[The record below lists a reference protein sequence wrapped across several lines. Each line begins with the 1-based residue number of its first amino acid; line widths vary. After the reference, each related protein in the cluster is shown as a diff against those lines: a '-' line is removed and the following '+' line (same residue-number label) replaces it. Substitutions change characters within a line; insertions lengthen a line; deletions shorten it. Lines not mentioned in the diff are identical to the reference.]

1 MLWIFDCIIKPV
13 IEMKNKIN
21 ETKGYNP
28 KYRLG
33 LVGFSCISASLILA
47 IFYSVVLLQE
57 AQAKEYQTRDIN
69 WGEICRNPIVDAVIV
84 EPCNTLTTPDEYTL
98 TKEGERVLAC
108 LVGGGL
114 LLLIDPSG
122 VTLMEAQYIVGE
134 VVGCGGRRFAG
145 IPVSDV
151 FYIQ

>member
-1 MLWIFDCIIKPV
+1 M
-13 IEMKNKIN
+13 EKNRIN
-21 ETKGYNP
+21 KTKEYNN

-33 LVGFSCISASLILA
+33 LVGFSCISATLVLA
-47 IFYSVVLLQE
+47 IISSVALPQE
-57 AQAKEYQTRDIN
+57 AQAKEYQARDIN

-84 EPCNTLTTPDEYTL
+84 EPYNTLTTPDGYTL

-122 VTLMEAQYIVGE
+122 VTLMEAQYLVGK
-134 VVGCGGRRFAG
+134 VVGCGSRGFAE
-145 IPVSDV
+145 IAVSDV
-151 FYIQ
+151 LTSQ